1 MRNRYRTSAQPAR
14 SATTRAGLHYG
25 PRHAFTLSSPE
36 ERKIA
41 VITPKKSVVLAVGM
55 AAVGAFALS
64 ACGSD
69 SSSSSSASASPT
81 ISSASPTSAA
91 PTPTTASPKPTS
103 AKPTTAGRTLNPAE
117 SFFKVTGAS
126 KVKVTS
132 GTIEGL
138 TSNPSTVIASGQ
150 TSAGAFNL
158 NMKVNSSGT
167 VTSANLTIGGDTYK
181 SVGSSGSVEFGD
193 SPPGVAVS
201 TQKAI
206 TVTENGGNGT
216 LALKFSLVTTN

>member
-1 MRNRYRTSAQPAR
+1 M
-14 SATTRAGLHYG
+14 
-25 PRHAFTLSSPE
+25 SSP
-36 ERKIA
+36 
-41 VITPKKSVVLAVGM
+41 KKVVVLAVGM
-55 AAVGAFALS
+55 TAVGALALS
-64 ACGSD
+64 ACGG
-69 SSSSSSASASPT
+69 SSSTSSSASATPSATATATPT
-81 ISSASPTSAA
+81 STPTAAPAPTSA
-91 PTPTTASPKPTS
+91 PP
-103 AKPTTAGRTLNPAE
+103 KPTTAGRTLNPAE

-132 GTIEGL
+132 GSIEGL
-138 TSNPSTVIASGQ
+138 TANPSTAVASGQ
-150 TSAGAFNL
+150 TSAGAFKL

>member
-1 MRNRYRTSAQPAR
+1 M
-14 SATTRAGLHYG
+14 
-25 PRHAFTLSSPE
+25 SSP
-36 ERKIA
+36 
-41 VITPKKSVVLAVGM
+41 KKVVVLAVGM
-55 AAVGAFALS
+55 TAVGALALS
-64 ACGSD
+64 ACGSG
-69 SSSSSSASASPT
+69 SSTSSSASATPTSSPT
-81 ISSASPTSAA
+81 FTPTAAPAPAPTSASP
-91 PTPTTASPKPTS
+91 
-103 AKPTTAGRTLNPAE
+103 KPTTAGRTLNPSE
-117 SFFKVTGAS
+117 SYFKVTGAS

-132 GTIEGL
+132 GSIEGM
-138 TSNPSTVIASGQ
+138 TANPSTVTASGQ
-150 TSAGAFNL
+150 TAAGAFKL

-167 VTSANLTIGGDTYK
+167 VTSANLTIGSDTYK